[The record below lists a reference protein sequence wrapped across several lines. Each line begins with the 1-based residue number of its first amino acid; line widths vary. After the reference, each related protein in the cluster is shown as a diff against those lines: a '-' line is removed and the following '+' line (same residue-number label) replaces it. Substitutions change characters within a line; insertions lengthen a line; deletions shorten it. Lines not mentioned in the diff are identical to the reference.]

1 MQNQINLI
9 RDGKFQKQLESLE
22 SRFNNL
28 EAKLCKYN
36 NISTTITKLEK
47 SMGEISAIVKQTK
60 ETNVKNSNDLKN
72 LKVNLNGVQSK
83 LQSESD

>member
-22 SRFNNL
+22 SRFNNF

-47 SMGEISAIVKQTK
+47 KSMGEISA
-60 ETNVKNSNDLKN
+60 
-72 LKVNLNGVQSK
+72 
-83 LQSESD
+83 